1 MDTIFMNTS
10 NSKTNE
16 PHKLK
21 LTLTNKLNLKRTP
34 KHISLSNLSIYYTWK
49 NIKKQYKNN
58 KFKIN
63 APTWNEEFEL
73 PDGSYSVEDINSYFQ
88 FIIKKHEPNSTK
100 SNLENPILIYV
111 NKIENRVTFKIKT
124 GYSLEMLTPET
135 KKLLG
140 SSISK
145 VDRDKNGENVPKL
158 EIVDVVLVHCNLVDN
173 DYQRE
178 SKVLYTFT
186 PNKAF
191 GSHLNIE
198 PPKFIHLKTYKSEFQ
213 EIDVWFTDQNF
224 KPLEIEDNI
233 NLTLIIF
240 DV

>member
-1 MDTIFMNTS
+1 MNTS

-21 LTLTNKLNLKRTP
+21 LTLTNKLNLKRSS

-63 APTWNEEFEL
+63 APTWNKEFEL
-73 PDGSYSVEDINSYFQ
+73 PDGSYSISDINSYFQ
-88 FIIKKHEPNSTK
+88 FIIKKHEPSSTK

-111 NKIENRVTFKIKT
+111 NKIENRVTFRVKT

-140 SSISK
+140 SSITK

-158 EIVDVVLVHCNLVDN
+158 EI
-173 DYQRE
+173 
-178 SKVLYTFT
+178 
-186 PNKAF
+186 
-191 GSHLNIE
+191 
-198 PPKFIHLKTYKSEFQ
+198 
-213 EIDVWFTDQNF
+213 IDV
-224 KPLEIEDNI
+224 
-233 NLTLIIF
+233 
-240 DV
+240 